1 MLAEEELS
9 AWGVAAGL
17 LAPSVDYRTEPV
29 RWVKDKLREH
39 IWSKQVAIMEA
50 VRDSRHTAVHSCHES
65 GKSFI
70 ASRIVAWW
78 LDSHPPGTAFAV
90 TTAPTGAQVRAILW
104 REINRAHAKGKLMGR
119 CNQTEWWL
127 GNEMV
132 AFGRKPSEY
141 NTEAFQGIHQQYV
154 LVVIDEANGVPK
166 ALWDAAETLIANESG
181 RLLAIGNP
189 DDPSS
194 YFSEMCKPGS
204 GFDTIHISALDTPNF
219 TGEYVPAEVAAQLIS
234 PLWAEERAAKWGVDS
249 PLYISKV
256 LGRFPAYATDSVVPW
271 SWVQEVRAETGPHIQ
286 PGPTVAKPLTTELG
300 VDVGAGGDET
310 VIWARRGMKAL
321 GKMTDHS
328 SDPEVVAGAVM
339 KAIRDY
345 RATVVKIDIIGI
357 GWGVAGLLRKL
368 IREGN
373 ADGTLP
379 WDVDIVEVNVAE
391 SPSDREHYQNL
402 RAELW
407 WEVGRELS
415 RLKRWD
421 LSSVDDDTI
430 AQLIAPKYS
439 IGANGLIKVEK
450 KEELRGRIG
459 RSTDDADALLM
470 AFYEPPR
477 EVWRAV

>member
-1 MLAEEELS
+1 MLDTWS
-9 AWGVAAGL
+9 PWDVAADL
-17 LAPSVDYRTEPV
+17 LDPPDGGYLDRPQE
-29 RWVKDKLREH
+29 WVKDKLQETL
-39 IWSKQVAIMEA
+39 WSKQIEIMA
-50 VRDSRHTAVHSCHES
+50 SVRDNRHTAVHSCHES
-65 GKSFI
+65 GKSYT
-70 ASRIVAWW
+70 ASRIVTWW

-104 REINRAHAKGKLMGR
+104 REINRAHAKGQLPGK

-127 GNEMV
+127 GNEMI

-141 NTEAFQGIHQQYV
+141 NTQAFQGIHQRYV
-154 LVVIDEANGVPK
+154 LVVLDEANGIPK
-166 ALWDAAETLIANESG
+166 ALWDAAETLIANENG
-181 RLLAIGNP
+181 RMLAIGNP
-189 DDPSS
+189 DDPAS
-194 YFSEMCKPGS
+194 YFADMCKPGS
-204 GFDTIHISALDTPNF
+204 GFNAIHISAFDTPNF
-219 TGEYVPAEVAAQLIS
+219 TGEYVPPEVGEQLIS

-256 LGRFPAYATDSVVPW
+256 LGQFPPYATDSVVPW
-271 SWVQEVRAETGPHIQ
+271 SWVQEVRKPEGPH
-286 PGPTVAKPLTTELG
+286 VARDLGLVQRTILG

-321 GKMTDHS
+321 EKETDHS
-328 SDPEVVAGAVM
+328 SDPEVVAAVIM
-339 KAIRDY
+339 RMARRLKAEAIH
-345 RATVVKIDIIGI
+345 IDIIGI

-368 IREGN
+368 IRDSR
-373 ADGTLP
+373 ADGSLS
-379 WDVDIVEVNVAE
+379 WDIDVIEINVAE

-421 LSSVDDDTI
+421 LSAVDDDTV

-450 KEELRGRIG
+450 KEDLRSRIG